1 MTFWQKSS
9 EKFELLGLSAV
20 LGEFSCGHCIVTCS
34 IGKRNVFFNNFGAKQ
49 KYFSSTYLCKIVT
62 KVPYVLSHKF
72 TLFDYSKESIHGI
85 PGTKNYF

>member
-9 EKFELLGLSAV
+9 EKCELLGLSAV
-20 LGEFSCGHCIVTCS
+20 FGEFSCGHCMCYLFYW
-34 IGKRNVFFNNFGAKQ
+34 KEECFLNNFGAKQ

-62 KVPYVLSHKF
+62 KVLYVLSHKF
-72 TLFDYSKESIHGI
+72 TLLDYSKESIHCI

>member
-9 EKFELLGLSAV
+9 EKCELLGVSAV
-20 LGEFSCGHCIVTCS
+20 LGEFSCGHCIATCS
-34 IGKRNVFFNNFGAKQ
+34 IGRGMFLNNFGAKQ

-72 TLFDYSKESIHGI
+72 TLLDNSKEHIHGI
-85 PGTKNYF
+85 PGTKNYS